1 MAENKVISL
10 KELIQN
16 KVKYERKNG
25 GEEVKL
31 HLERLDAEIIIET
44 PSKEFCLDVMDMAND
59 KEQAKNTDA
68 YMVYSMIKEPN
79 LKDKELQ
86 KAYECKEPTDIV
98 EKIFTL
104 GEIGAIVN
112 KGFESAGFSKGA
124 VSVVEELKN

>member
-25 GEEVKL
+25 GEKVKL
-31 HLERLDAEIIIET
+31 HLERLDGEIVIET
-44 PSKEFCLDVMDMAND
+44 PTKELCLDVMDMTRD
-59 KEQAKNTDA
+59 DETAKNADA
-68 YMVYSMIKEPN
+68 YMVYSMILEPN

-86 KAYECKEPTDIV
+86 KAYECDEPTDIV

-104 GEIGAIVN
+104 GEIGYIVN
-112 KGFESAGFSKGA
+112 KGFESAGFDKGS
-124 VSVVEELKN
+124 VSVVEEVKN